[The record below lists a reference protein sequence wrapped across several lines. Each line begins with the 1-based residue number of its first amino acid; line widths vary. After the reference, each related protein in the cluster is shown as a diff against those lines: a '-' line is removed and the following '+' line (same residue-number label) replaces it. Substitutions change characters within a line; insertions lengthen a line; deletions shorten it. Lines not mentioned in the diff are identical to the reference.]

1 MGSVYEKEYVMRY
14 FLIILTAII
23 LVLQSSG
30 QLMAENYDPEID
42 MMLRKLDAANAEN
55 PAEQSLTIKPDT
67 EIAAENQNSETK
79 APTQQQMQQSEAEN
93 PTETQSAERPS
104 DALGAEQPSQ
114 PQENDTA
121 EPDKEN
127 EPEEELI
134 LEVFSPEFMASLQ
147 VCRPNSETKDNRT
160 FSIIGIQNNKC
171 RMTYG
176 NYILNV
182 PLSLLS
188 SIHGFDDLK
197 TFLKNKD
204 MAKYKYLPEYTYEG
218 LIYALRAC
226 ANKEKYYGIE
236 EEEKRVDALITRG
249 LSAEYNEGNC
259 TINLQNDLELDEGIF
274 DYGVTCS
281 LSEDVINE
289 LMPYFTDI
297 FPKYK
302 QIELTE
308 IHKHKELRDADIAL
322 MYYLQ
327 QHEFCRRNNMFN
339 N

>member
-1 MGSVYEKEYVMRY
+1 MRY

-42 MMLRKLDAANAEN
+42 MMLQKLDAAGAEN
-55 PAEQSLTIKPDT
+55 PATQSLTVKPDT
-67 EIAAENQNSETK
+67 EIAAENQNAETK
-79 APTQQQMQQSEAEN
+79 APTQQPMQQSEAEN
-93 PTETQSAERPS
+93 PSETQSAEKPS
-104 DALGAEQPSQ
+104 DALEAEQPSQ

-127 EPEEELI
+127 EPEEELV

-147 VCRPNSETKDNRT
+147 VCRPDSETNDNRT
-160 FSIIGIQNNKC
+160 FTIVGMQNNKC

-182 PLSLLS
+182 PLTLLS
-188 SIHGFDDLK
+188 NIHGFDDLQ

-218 LIYALRAC
+218 LIYALKSC
-226 ANKEKYYGIE
+226 ANKEKYYGVE
-236 EEEKRVDALITRG
+236 EEEKRVDAVITRG
-249 LSAEYNEGNC
+249 LSAEYFEGKC
-259 TINLQNDLELDEGIF
+259 TINLQNDLELDEGVF
-274 DYGVTCS
+274 DYGVTCV
-281 LSEDVINE
+281 LSQDAIEE
-289 LMPYFTDI
+289 LMPYFADI
-297 FPKYK
+297 FRQYDQLEP
-302 QIELTE
+302 TE
-308 IHKHKELRDADIAL
+308 MHEHKEIRDADIAL

-327 QHEFCRRNNMFN
+327 QHDFCRRNNMFN